1 MTRSFQGPGVIKK
14 KRHEPMEQQN
24 VLLGVAGPQGASDG
38 NKLSR
43 GHGSRHPGY
52 YCLIGGQTNDS
63 RLPSM
68 TA

>member
-1 MTRSFQGPGVIKK
+1 MTRSFQGPAVIKK
-14 KRHEPMEQQN
+14 QRHEPMELQN
-24 VLLGVAGPQGASDG
+24 VLLGVAGPQGASDE

-43 GHGSRHPGY
+43 GHEPPHPGY

-63 RLPSM
+63 RLSSM